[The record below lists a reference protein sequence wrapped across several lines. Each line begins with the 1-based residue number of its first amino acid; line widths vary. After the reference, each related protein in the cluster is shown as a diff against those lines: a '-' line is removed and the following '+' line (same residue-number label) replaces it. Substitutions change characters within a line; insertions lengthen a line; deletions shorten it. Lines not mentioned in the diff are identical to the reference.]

1 MTNVSNIQYVG
12 KANSKLGN
20 ETLMMIY
27 VREKINLVPLFP
39 LSIVFIPTFH
49 FIPNFGEIGAM
60 IALVWG
66 IL

>member
-1 MTNVSNIQYVG
+1 MSNNQYVG

-20 ETLMMIY
+20 ETMMMIY
-27 VREKINLVPLFP
+27 VRKKTNLIPLLP

-49 FIPNFGEIGAM
+49 FFPNFGEIDAL

-66 IL
+66 IYE